1 MPRAHGEPL
10 TAATLLDHPEVRAYI
25 QKSDE
30 LLEQIGYTEHGVRH
44 VSLVSRIAGNVLE
57 RLGAPKRR
65 CELARIAGI
74 LHDIA
79 NFMGRRTHVQSGA
92 IVAYHILSKLGM
104 EPEEIADV
112 CTAIGHHE
120 ETELLPK
127 LDICAALA
135 LADKSDVHRTRVRG
149 PVEAYD
155 IHDRIN
161 GAAQSSFL
169 RVDADRRTISLE
181 ITIDTRHASV
191 MEYFEIFLDRMV
203 MCRQAAA
210 ALDCTFGLYINDTKL
225 Q

>member
-1 MPRAHGEPL
+1 MPKDHGEGL
-10 TAATLLDHPEVRAYI
+10 TSAALLDHPEVRAYI
-25 QKSDE
+25 QKSDQ

-74 LHDIA
+74 LHDIG
-79 NFMGRRTHVQSGA
+79 NFMGRRGHVQAGA
-92 IVAYHILSKLGM
+92 MIAFQILTKLGM
-104 EPEEIADV
+104 HPDEIADV

-149 PVEAYD
+149 PVETHD

-161 GAAQSSFL
+161 AAAQSSFL

-203 MCRQAAA
+203 MCRQAASV
-210 ALDCTFGLYINDTKL
+210 LDCTFGLYINDTKL